1 MVFSSLSFHLIL
13 FYVSSHRPPFF
24 PAAAIPPPSE
34 NCWRGRQKLLLLLLR
49 LYVAAFILTAAVHT
63 STTVNRLSSSTGLVA
78 PFESRPSGR
87 ADLFLNR
94 SLSLPL
100 LTSIVSS
107 RSKGSCDPVR
117 VLCVLCRV
125 CPRKFSWELLI
136 CLHFTF
142 FNEFRVRCGSAA
154 GIEIAR
160 YDDDDSLLCFRARL
174 AKHSSLQTNRFGQMV
189 TELITADSGKTKAS
203 PKPLKGAMKVIKKLK
218 GRIGL
223 GEFPIPSD
231 WSVHILRFPAFRC

>member
-87 ADLFLNR
+87 ADLFPNR
-94 SLSLPL
+94 SLSFYL
-100 LTSIVSS
+100 
-107 RSKGSCDPVR
+107 
-117 VLCVLCRV
+117 
-125 CPRKFSWELLI
+125 
-136 CLHFTF
+136 
-142 FNEFRVRCGSAA
+142 
-154 GIEIAR
+154 
-160 YDDDDSLLCFRARL
+160 SLLPSFPVGRREVVTQCVFCVSCAACVRESFRG
-174 AKHSSLQTNRFGQMV
+174 NF
-189 TELITADSGKTKAS
+189 
-203 PKPLKGAMKVIKKLK
+203 
-218 GRIGL
+218 
-223 GEFPIPSD
+223 
-231 WSVHILRFPAFRC
+231 